1 MLTLPTDTIISY
13 VDFTKN
19 YFYTMQDKIQSAYW
33 HSYQVTIMV
42 HITCR
47 VDPDFVEGTLDVRII
62 KESHFWISDDKDHDT
77 LFVQHCFME
86 HWKWLVDKGV
96 SPKEHWV
103 SSDGC
108 VVQFKSCR
116 PFYFIIRYPSLTRG
130 CQMKWSFFG
139 TTHGKGMT
147 SYSPHLLCFLY

>member
-62 KESHFWISDDKDHDT
+62 KESHFWI
-77 LFVQHCFME
+77 M
-86 HWKWLVDKGV
+86 
-96 SPKEHWV
+96 
-103 SSDGC
+103 
-108 VVQFKSCR
+108 
-116 PFYFIIRYPSLTRG
+116 IRYLFNTASWSIGNGLSTRG
-130 CQMKWSFFG
+130 FRQKSIGF
-139 TTHGKGMT
+139 
-147 SYSPHLLCFLY
+147 LLMGV